1 MSKEYPLLCCD
12 SVVRA
17 VLSRAQTQDRRPIK
31 DPEGYGQASV
41 YEFYCEDDDNTP
53 DEFRYDFGAIG
64 TNHGRGSYGMGFPC
78 PHARSKGDVLW
89 CRECFKADAVEPP
102 PGNFTERVHLT
113 YRAGGEKWF
122 EKGEWGKGCH
132 IDADKWTPSIHMPR
146 WACRLTLEV
155 TDVRVERVASISE
168 ADAKAEGCRWKPS
181 ETKCTAASSRGV
193 FRGLWDSL
201 YAAKGYGWDA
211 NPWVFATTFRR
222 IEQ

>member
-17 VLSRAQTQDRRPIK
+17 ILSRAQTQDRRPIK

-155 TDVRVERVASISE
+155 LDVKIERVQA
-168 ADAKAEGCRWKPS
+168 ATDGTAFAEGYPGRNACELGPLAWFA
-181 ETKCTAASSRGV
+181 T
-193 FRGLWDSL
+193 LWDSL

-211 NPWVFATTFRR
+211 NPWVFVTTFKV
-222 IEQ
+222 IDKETT